1 MPLSAATR
9 TGPAVPGSQL
19 SSSRSPADR
28 RPAHPHLATLRRA
41 DPPGHAALPLGPG
54 HLRAPQPV
62 PPQLPGGGSAG
73 TAPHHVQSGTRDRAG
88 PRGPRSAGPT
98 AVLHPRAQAQQGPP
112 PCRSVYEAGMTNPT
126 CALCP
131 RPCTCRSRPRP
142 RTRFERGVRGFTEGQ
157 AGGRDPSRAPGA
169 ASAVGRQGTA
179 GCLGRPRLPRGRPQT
194 NPG

>member
-41 DPPGHAALPLGPG
+41 DPPSHAALPLGPG

-62 PPQLPGGGSAG
+62 PPTSCPGVGVQARHP
-73 TAPHHVQSGTRDRAG
+73 TTCRAAPAIGQDPGAH
-88 PRGPRSAGPT
+88 
-98 AVLHPRAQAQQGPP
+98 AQQGPP
-112 PCRSVYEAGMTNPT
+112 PCRSVYEAGTTNPT

-142 RTRFERGVRGFTEGQ
+142 RTRFERGARGFTEGQ

-179 GCLGRPRLPRGRPQT
+179 GCLGRPRSPRGRPQT